1 MGFCIGFGF
10 LLHKLRNDSVLCQW
24 AHSAPLIHMD
34 HMYSCGASVKGTHLD
49 HSPCPDQLC
58 LGVDAHALSV
68 GKKESRRKVQV
79 SEKQLRSSG
88 GKKRHL
94 EVANDESSYGRG
106 AIVEKVPREHAK
118 QVGDTSKRCANGNKR
133 RKTGLTSKKG
143 RH

>member
-1 MGFCIGFGF
+1 
-10 LLHKLRNDSVLCQW
+10 
-24 AHSAPLIHMD
+24 MD
-34 HMYSCGASVKGTHLD
+34 HMYSC
-49 HSPCPDQLC
+49 
-58 LGVDAHALSV
+58 DAHALSV